1 MLLEDNSNTAVAGSI
16 SNDYVSPPRQKTFEN
31 FDGGSDGNCGC
42 GIGDSNGF
50 GSTLGSNFTI
60 ELVIDLLCV
69 ICMAKDC
76 TSMADQVVPSLIF
89 GLEHSGGH
97 AGKSG
102 GGSNLDKALKVME
115 SEKDVLCL
123 NPPHR
128 GGKLISEEFNEDNVG
143 KLLALFSRTH
153 SSSSHLRRTW
163 SRRGEEV

>member
-31 FDGGSDGNCGC
+31 FDGGSDSDCGC

-50 GSTLGSNFTI
+50 GSNLAI

-76 TSMADQVVPSLIF
+76 TSMADQVIPSLIF
-89 GLEHSGGH
+89 GLERSGGH

-102 GGSNLDKALKVME
+102 GGSNLDKALKVVE
-115 SEKDVLCL
+115 SEKGVLHL

-128 GGKLISEEFNEDNVG
+128 GGELISEEFNEDNVG

-153 SSSSHLRRTW
+153 SSSSHLQRTL